1 MTKVTKGTTTKE
13 KVATYETTEPLLEAL
28 YREIQDLTKK
38 KPDGTLN
45 QTKIKMINRLLQ
57 DIQTFLKDEP
67 DSKYL
72 DLLEDE
78 SLPQYSDVTLIL
90 SQWSTSVK
98 TFHEKYYGF
107 DQVAREHRWFVK

>member
-1 MTKVTKGTTTKE
+1 MSKLTKGTTTNE

-28 YREIQDLTKK
+28 YKEIQDLSKK

-90 SQWSTSVK
+90 SQWSASVK
-98 TFHEKYYGF
+98 KFHGKYYGW
-107 DQVAREHRWFVK
+107 DEMRHEHCWLVR